1 MSETLK
7 TFAFVAAGA
16 ALAWAAWAARPAP
29 RARGAMD
36 DAGQHFFPEFK
47 DPLAAAALEIIEFD
61 GDTGAPQAFKV
72 ARHNG
77 VWSIPSRENYPAD
90 AEKQFARAAA
100 EFINLV
106 KGTSVSDKPSEHEL
120 FGTVDPAAA
129 QPGTAGAGKRVAV
142 AGDDGRTLGS
152 LIVGKEVRD
161 SKGQRY
167 VRVPGQDRVYLCK
180 IDSAKF
186 TTNFEDWIEKD
197 LLKLDPQEIQEVI
210 INDYSIDEVNQR
222 LLQGDVLNLA
232 YDAAKYDWKLEGL
245 AEGETLVPTKLNDL
259 RTAVDDLKIA
269 DVHRKP
275 AGLSS
280 ELRAEDT
287 LRLDQEAVRSL
298 AARGFLVHQGQLLSN
313 QGETIVRGKDGVQ
326 YMLRFGEIVPL
337 SGGEQGRYLF
347 VTAEFNQ
354 DLVAKPVRAEMPD
367 LAALGI
373 ELPPDEPEEAPDDE
387 GDAEK
392 PPSGDTQ
399 PSVKEAMEMARKK
412 IDEDNQSKQ
421 AEYDQKLE
429 AGRQR
434 AKDLNARF
442 ADWYYVISDETY
454 GKIRLSR
461 SDLVEAADSAP
472 AGS

>member
-1 MSETLK
+1 MSETLR
-7 TFAFVAAGA
+7 TFAFVAVGAG
-16 ALAWAAWAARPAP
+16 LAWAAWVARPAP

-47 DPLAAAALEIIEFD
+47 DPLDAAALEIIEFD
-61 GDTGAPQAFKV
+61 DEAGAPQAFKV
-72 ARHNG
+72 SRHNG

-120 FGTVDPAAA
+120 FGTVDPADA
-129 QPGTAGAGKRVAV
+129 QPGTAGAGKRVTL
-142 AGDDGRTLGS
+142 AGDDGRSLAS
-152 LIVGKEVRD
+152 LIIGKEVRE
-161 SKGQRY
+161 SRGQRY

-180 IDSAKF
+180 IDAAKF
-186 TTNFEDWIEKD
+186 PTQFEDWIEKD

-222 LLQGDVLNLA
+222 LLQGEVLNLA
-232 YDAAKYDWKLEGL
+232 YDAPKYEWKLEGL
-245 AEGETLVPTKLNDL
+245 SEGEKLIPTKLNDL
-259 RTAVDDLKIA
+259 RAAVDDLKIA

-287 LRLDQEAVRSL
+287 LRLDAEAVRSL
-298 AARGFLVHQGQLLSN
+298 GARGFIVHQGQLLSN

-337 SGGEQGRYLF
+337 SGGDQGRYLF
-347 VTAEFNQ
+347 LTAEFNQ
-354 DLVAKPVRAEMPD
+354 DLVPKPQLAEMPD

-373 ELPPDEPEEAPDDE
+373 ELPPDEPEPSPDDGGE
-387 GDAEK
+387 AEQ
-392 PPSGDTQ
+392 PPSGE
-399 PSVKEAMEMARKK
+399 PSVKEAMEMARQK
-412 IDEDNQSKQ
+412 IEEDNQSKQ
-421 AEYDQKLE
+421 AEYDRKVE

-434 AKDLNARF
+434 AKDLNSRF

-454 GKIRLSR
+454 GKIRLHR
-461 SDLVEAADSAP
+461 SDMVEAADSAP
-472 AGS
+472 TDS